1 MAAKKGSSKSGKA
14 SKTTKK
20 PAKKATKAKA
30 AAVKAGDSVSDS
42 FNELIGRA
50 LTDNEFRA
58 LLFSNQAKA
67 TRGFK
72 LTSVDREAL
81 KRLTVDNLESQAERL
96 GNRAAITIKV
106 VIRKKF

>member
-1 MAAKKGSSKSGKA
+1 MAAKSGSSKSGKA
-14 SKTTKK
+14 AKTTKK
-20 PAKKATKAKA
+20 AAAKAKA
-30 AAVKAGDSVSDS
+30 PKASDSVSDS

-50 LTDNEFRA
+50 LTDKEFRA

-72 LTSVDREAL
+72 LSSVDREAL
-81 KRLTVDNLESQAERL
+81 KRLTVENLESQAERL

>member
-1 MAAKKGSSKSGKA
+1 MAKSGSSKSGKA

-20 PAKKATKAKA
+20 AGKAKA
-30 AAVKAGDSVSDS
+30 LAKTSDSVSDS

-50 LTDNEFRA
+50 LTDSEFRS
-58 LLFSNQAKA
+58 LLFSDQAKA

>member
-1 MAAKKGSSKSGKA
+1 MATKSDSSKSSKTSKSTKKKAAKKAKA
-14 SKTTKK
+14 
-20 PAKKATKAKA
+20 PAKAGTAT
-30 AAVKAGDSVSDS
+30 GSVSDS

-50 LTDNEFRA
+50 LTDKEFRKE
-58 LLFSNQAKA
+58 LFANQARA

-81 KRLTVDNLESQAERL
+81 KRLTPAMLESQAERF

>member
-1 MAAKKGSSKSGKA
+1 MVAKKSGSSKSKKA

-20 PAKKATKAKA
+20 AAKKVNAVAKA
-30 AAVKAGDSVSDS
+30 SDSVSDS
-42 FNELIGRA
+42 FNELVGRA
-50 LTDNEFRA
+50 LTDKDFRA

-72 LTSVDREAL
+72 LTSVDKEAL

>member
-1 MAAKKGSSKSGKA
+1 MAASKSGKA
-14 SKTTKK
+14 AKTTKK
-20 PAKKATKAKA
+20 AAAKKAPAKA
-30 AAVKAGDSVSDS
+30 SDSVSDS

-50 LTDNEFRA
+50 LTDKEFRA
-58 LLFSNQAKA
+58 LLFANQAKA

>member
-14 SKTTKK
+14 SKSTKK
-20 PAKKATKAKA
+20 AAKKAKAPAKA
-30 AAVKAGDSVSDS
+30 SDSVSDS
-42 FNELIGRA
+42 FNELVGRA
-50 LTDNEFRA
+50 LTDNQFRA
-58 LLFSNQAKA
+58 LLFANQAKA

-72 LTSVDREAL
+72 LTSVDKEAL
-81 KRLTVDNLESQAERL
+81 KRLTVENLESQAERL